1 MHEIKNLTNSPFDL
15 ETLDGPKRLPAM
27 GAVSGTF
34 EPAYLASLRSFG
46 MYEVREVGEPKSLI
60 TTPRKGKADLTKQVG
75 ALKKPAR

>member
-27 GAVSGTF
+27 GAVSGNF

-46 MYEVREVGEPKSLI
+46 MYKVSEIEAPKVSAPS
-60 TTPRKGKADLTKQVG
+60 PRKGKG
-75 ALKKPAR
+75 